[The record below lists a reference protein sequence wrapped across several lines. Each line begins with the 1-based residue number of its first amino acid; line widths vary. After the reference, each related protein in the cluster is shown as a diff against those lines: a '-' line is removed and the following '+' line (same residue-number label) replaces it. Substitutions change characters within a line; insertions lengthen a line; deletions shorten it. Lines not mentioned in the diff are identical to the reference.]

1 MPEIDLQALADRQAI
16 TDALYRYGRALDR
29 MDYALALTVWHED
42 GLADY
47 GEEIYQGTGHGFIDY
62 CFKVHTEMIA
72 HQHLI
77 ANIIIEL
84 DGDAAASEA
93 YYMSSHRILD
103 EGVLKQTM
111 ICGRYLDR
119 WSRRRGRW
127 AIDQRQSV
135 ADYNDIRVVTE
146 FGPIPR
152 GARDRSDPSYAFL
165 TDRDPAR
172 GAW

>member
-47 GEEIYQGTGHGFIDY
+47 GEDIYQGTGHGFIDY
-62 CFKVHTEMIA
+62 CFKVHAEMIA

-93 YYMSSHRILD
+93 YYMSSHRIL
-103 EGVLKQTM
+103 EGRAQADHDLRAVSRPLVTAPRALGDRPTAVG
-111 ICGRYLDR
+111 GRL
-119 WSRRRGRW
+119 
-127 AIDQRQSV
+127 Q
-135 ADYNDIRVVTE
+135 
-146 FGPIPR
+146 
-152 GARDRSDPSYAFL
+152 
-165 TDRDPAR
+165 
-172 GAW
+172 